1 MNLKYFKIRVIII
14 LTLIVS
20 AFDVSMAQEEDQG
33 VLIDKIVAK
42 VDDYIVLKSEL
53 EKAYLEFLSRGQ
65 VSQGNAKCQMLESL
79 VINKLMV
86 AKAEIDSV
94 LVPRDQV
101 EQNIDQRMQYI
112 ISQIGSV
119 EALEEYYGKTMDQ
132 FRQELFEQIE
142 EQLIVQKM
150 QGEIT
155 ADMEVTP
162 AQVKRFFNKIPRDS
176 LPFFS
181 SEVAIAQIVKKPE
194 INKAQKAVVKS
205 KLNGIRD
212 RILAGESFSDLAKQ
226 FSMDPGSG
234 SKGGSLGFFKRG
246 ELAPE
251 YEATALGLKPGE
263 ISPPVETQ
271 FGFHIIQL
279 VERLGNTFNTNHILI
294 IPSSSR
300 TDIDDARKYLDSL
313 KVLIEA
319 DTISFAKAASEYS
332 DDKNTSGNGGFFL
345 DATGASR
352 ISVEELD
359 PVIFFAIDTMEIGTI
374 TPPMDFRM
382 DDGTDAVRM
391 LYYKDKISPHQ
402 ASLLD
407 DYQKIRAATLASKR
421 NERLAEWFKE
431 AKGDVYI
438 HREPDYEY
446 CDILVE

>member
-20 AFDVSMAQEEDQG
+20 TFDVSMAQDEDQG

-94 LVPRDQV
+94 LVPREQV

-155 ADMEVTP
+155 ANMEVTP

-181 SEVAIAQIVKKPE
+181 SEVGIAQIVKKPE
-194 INKAQKAVVKS
+194 INKAQKASVKA

-234 SKGGSLGFFKRG
+234 SKGGALGFFKRG

-251 YEATALGLKPGE
+251 YEATALGQKPGD

-294 IPSSSR
+294 IPSSSS
-300 TDIDDARKYLDSL
+300 TDIDDARNYLDSL

-359 PVIFFAIDTMEIGTI
+359 PVIFFAIDTMSIGAI
-374 TPPMDFRM
+374 TAPMEFRM

-391 LYYKDKISPHQ
+391 LYYKEKVSPHQ

-407 DYQKIRAATLASKR
+407 DYQKIRSATLASKR
-421 NERLAEWFKE
+421 NEKLAKWFKE

-438 HREPDYEY
+438 HLEPDYEY

>member
-1 MNLKYFKIRVIII
+1 MNLRYIKIKTF
-14 LTLIVS
+14 LTSIMVVLTIGS
-20 AFDVSMAQEEDQG
+20 SFAQTEQG

-42 VDDYIVLKSEL
+42 VDDYIILKSEL
-53 EKAYLEFLSRGQ
+53 EKAYLDFLSRGQ
-65 VSQGNAKCQMLESL
+65 VSQGNAKCQMMETL

-94 LVPRDQV
+94 EVAPDQV
-101 EQNIDQRMQYI
+101 NQNLEQRISYI
-112 ISQIGSV
+112 VSQIGSV
-119 EALEEYYGKTMDQ
+119 QALEEYYGKTMDQ
-132 FRQELFEQIE
+132 FRQEMFDQVK
-142 EQLIVQKM
+142 EQLVVQKM

-155 ADMEVTP
+155 ANVKVTP
-162 AQVKRFFNKIPRDS
+162 AEVKRFFNKIPTDS

-194 INKAQKAVVKS
+194 INKAQKEKVKQQ
-205 KLNGIRD
+205 LNEIRD
-212 RILAGESFSDLAKQ
+212 QILAGGSFSELAKKY
-226 FSMDPGSG
+226 SMDPGSG
-234 SKGGSLGFFKRG
+234 SKGGKLGFFKRG

-294 IPSSSR
+294 IPSSSS
-300 TDIDDARKYLDSL
+300 TDMDDAREYLDSL
-313 KVLIEA
+313 RTVINL
-319 DTISFAKAASEYS
+319 DSISFEKAAKEYS
-332 DDKNTSGNGGFFL
+332 DDQTTSGSGGFFL

-352 ISVEELD
+352 VSVEELD
-359 PVIFFAIDTMEIGTI
+359 PVIFFTIDTMQINSI
-374 TPPMDFRM
+374 TKPMDFRM
-382 DDGTDAVRM
+382 EDGTDAVRI

-407 DYQKIRAATLASKR
+407 DYQKIRSATLANKR
-421 NERLAEWFKE
+421 NEILSNWFKE

-438 HREPDYEY
+438 HLEPEYEY
-446 CDILVE
+446 CEILKD